1 MTGGRVI
8 QQLLLDGR
16 SYELRMAWSIIP
28 VCNSKHGA
36 NSLLNTDR
44 TRNYE
49 GEPIHNREA
58 FLTPFGLNLFTLR
71 ACP

>member
-1 MTGGRVI
+1 MI